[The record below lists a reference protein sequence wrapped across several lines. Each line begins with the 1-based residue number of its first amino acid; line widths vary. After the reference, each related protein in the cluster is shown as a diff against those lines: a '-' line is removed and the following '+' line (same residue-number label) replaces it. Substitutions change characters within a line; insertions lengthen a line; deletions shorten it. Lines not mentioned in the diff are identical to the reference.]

1 MCKCPNEVKEFKIE
15 ITLEMLGLGDQ
26 LDINGKLR
34 HIVT

>member
-1 MCKCPNEVKEFKIE
+1 MKVNEFKIE
-15 ITLEMLGLGDQ
+15 ITLKILGLGDQ